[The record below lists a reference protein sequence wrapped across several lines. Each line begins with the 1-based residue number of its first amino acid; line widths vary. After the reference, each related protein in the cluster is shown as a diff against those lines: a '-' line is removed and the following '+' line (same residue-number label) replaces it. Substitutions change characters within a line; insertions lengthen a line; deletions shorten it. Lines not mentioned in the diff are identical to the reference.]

1 LGDGKFS
8 AQPDAFAE
16 TKVIP
21 DINDYADKPS
31 FWATAQALAS
41 ADDSDISPW
50 ALDAV
55 GQIRANGIMGG
66 VGGNMFAP
74 KDSYTRE
81 QSITTMLLIYERII
95 QERP

>member
-1 LGDGKFS
+1 MLANLANALG
-8 AQPDAFAE
+8 QPL
-16 TKVIP
+16 P
-21 DINDYADKPS
+21 
-31 FWATAQALAS
+31 AQAPAF
-41 ADDSDISPW
+41 ADDSDISPR

-74 KDSYTRE
+74 RDSYTRE